1 MRAFQFATTKNPS
14 NEIVEFLRFTCE
26 FLQLSS
32 IPKIK
37 FVSTPIKNVH
47 AVSFAAFNPDSNQIM
62 MYIKNRHILD
72 VFRSLAHEM
81 VHYKQSQHRND
92 LNGSTGSPDENEA
105 NSVAGQ
111 IMRLYGKTHPELY

>member
-1 MRAFQFATTKNPS
+1 MRAYQFSTTKDPS
-14 NEIVEFLRFTCE
+14 QEIINFLRFTCD
-26 FLQLSS
+26 FLKLSN

-37 FVSTPIKNVH
+37 FVSEPIKNIH
-47 AVSFAAFNPDSNQIM
+47 AVSFAAFNPDADQII
-62 MYIKNRHILD
+62 MYIKDRHILD

-81 VHYKQSQHRND
+81 VHYKQSQSRDD

-105 NSVAGQ
+105 NAVAGQ